1 MAVVKID
8 LTCPKCGGNM
18 ERDAEHKMLRCPY
31 CGHGVF
37 LQTTDPGSIEANAY
51 ARQKG
56 ILHANAEARRARK
69 RNLLKAAAVI
79 VGVLIAL
86 MIAVCAVVKLQPKV
100 DPFAYITV
108 SFSGNTGDGTA
119 EVTLLETAEGNV
131 DPQKITYR
139 VTPRY
144 YPSEGDVVTVTA
156 ESLEYPLSPTSK
168 TYRVEGLDT
177 CLTDLNGLSDEA
189 VEMIHNKSE
198 MTVAKAVEGAGIAIP
213 VASTEPCMMYLATDG
228 RDRNELYDVYLA
240 TYPEKDGGFA
250 ERYVVIYYTNIIVR
264 DTQQPTMSY
273 DGTMYQGQV
282 IETLDKGYG
291 GFMTGYRSLKDV
303 KADILAH
310 QTKAITLQE
319 RDCRP

>member
-8 LTCPKCGGNM
+8 LTYPKCGGNM

-108 SFSGNTGDGTA
+108 SFSGNTGAGTA
-119 EVTLLETAEGNV
+119 EV
-131 DPQKITYR
+131 
-139 VTPRY
+139 
-144 YPSEGDVVTVTA
+144 
-156 ESLEYPLSPTSK
+156 
-168 TYRVEGLDT
+168 
-177 CLTDLNGLSDEA
+177 
-189 VEMIHNKSE
+189 
-198 MTVAKAVEGAGIAIP
+198 
-213 VASTEPCMMYLATDG
+213 
-228 RDRNELYDVYLA
+228 
-240 TYPEKDGGFA
+240 
-250 ERYVVIYYTNIIVR
+250 
-264 DTQQPTMSY
+264 
-273 DGTMYQGQV
+273 
-282 IETLDKGYG
+282 
-291 GFMTGYRSLKDV
+291 
-303 KADILAH
+303 
-310 QTKAITLQE
+310 
-319 RDCRP
+319 